1 MELCRGG
8 EYSALSCLLSSSEAP
23 PAELLLPRAQP
34 VPATK
39 ITWFQV
45 VSYAYSL
52 LTRCFWPHPLTP
64 SPNSQLPNIH
74 TLTPSLHSQYRALA
88 SFLQYHLPVF
98 SSSCSLP
105 SLPPSL
111 LPTTPPP
118 SAKPQLYQHL
128 GASEGEMTVV
138 WYRPQ
143 PNSPFALHISSDKR
157 AGLPPRNDLGSADR
171 ATLRETAV
179 PDEVMSKSHD
189 LNDVTSG
196 SRDQKD
202 DIILGL
208 FGFNQKA
215 VKPPP
220 QSGPPVTP
228 AVEVFAVS
236 VRSGDLD
243 QLRHTWR
250 QLSGAAQG
258 LLDNRLAGRPI
269 SRSASRQRKQVEKNQ
284 QVQASMQVK
293 MLKTRP
299 NTIDTTM

>member
-1 MELCRGG
+1 
-8 EYSALSCLLSSSEAP
+8 
-23 PAELLLPRAQP
+23 
-34 VPATK
+34 
-39 ITWFQV
+39 
-45 VSYAYSL
+45 
-52 LTRCFWPHPLTP
+52 
-64 SPNSQLPNIH
+64 
-74 TLTPSLHSQYRALA
+74 
-88 SFLQYHLPVF
+88 
-98 SSSCSLP
+98 
-105 SLPPSL
+105 
-111 LPTTPPP
+111 
-118 SAKPQLYQHL
+118 
-128 GASEGEMTVV
+128 MTVV

-157 AGLPPRNDLGSADR
+157 AGLPLKKPRNDLGSADR

-293 MLKTRP
+293 LAEGVKELCKALGRVANEEEELPHLEPHLLSAVLSLLSPPSLPSSLTSHG
-299 NTIDTTM
+299 DTSHFLLHLLHTTSPAHCHTHS